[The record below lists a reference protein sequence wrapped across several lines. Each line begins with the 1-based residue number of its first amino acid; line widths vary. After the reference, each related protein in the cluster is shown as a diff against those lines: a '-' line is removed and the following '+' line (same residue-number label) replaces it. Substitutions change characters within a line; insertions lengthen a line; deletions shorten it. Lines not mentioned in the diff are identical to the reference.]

1 MYSFCFQGSVD
12 LGGIPIPFV
21 ILGDPAYPLLPWL
34 MKPYANRG
42 ITPEQDSYN
51 VYTSA
56 GRVVVENAFG
66 RLKARWRR
74 LLKQCDMNYK
84 FMPKLVAAC
93 CSLHNI
99 VETKKC
105 HFINNWLEEV
115 EKADIIFP
123 QPHLERPTSVRDSYE
138 AHNLREH
145 LCNYLSSTV
154 PLRTSRQV
162 I

>member
-1 MYSFCFQGSVD
+1 
-12 LGGIPIPFV
+12 
-21 ILGDPAYPLLPWL
+21 

-51 VYTSA
+51 VYTSS

-84 FMPKLVAAC
+84 FLPQLVASC
-93 CSLHNI
+93 CVLHNI
-99 VETKKC
+99 IETRKECFKN
-105 HFINNWLEEV
+105 IWMQEI
-115 EKADIIFP
+115 EKAEIIFP
-123 QPHLERPTSVRDSYE
+123 QPKCATLQNTRASYE
-138 AHNLREH
+138 AHHLRDN
-145 LCNYLSSTV
+145 LCNYLSRNF
-154 PLRTSRQV
+154 PLRRSRRV